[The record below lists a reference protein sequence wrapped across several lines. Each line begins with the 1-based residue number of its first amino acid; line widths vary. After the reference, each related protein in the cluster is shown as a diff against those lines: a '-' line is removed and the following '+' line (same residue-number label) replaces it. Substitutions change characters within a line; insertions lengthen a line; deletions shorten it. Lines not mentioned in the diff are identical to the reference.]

1 MKCKICDKE
10 ANERYCE
17 LHEKAYKNIVE
28 KYDEWKNALDL
39 SWKEYLNEVA
49 KNPYTGSWAKEVA
62 EHLVK
67 NGDRESYDKAH

>member
-39 SWKEYLNEVA
+39 SWKEYLKEVA

-62 EHLVK
+62 DHLVK
-67 NGDRESYDKAH
+67 SGDR